1 MSGISVGEVLERSGQ
16 ELDLKNVA
24 LEDLC
29 AQARAQEAS
38 FVHGETSNGA
48 AGLELFRRAIADGDE
63 DAWAAVITVYRGLLV
78 AQAQRQ
84 MLRKLVDED
93 DGFCADRAFQRF
105 WRATRAGRM
114 EGFSDLASI
123 LKYLKMCLGSVLL
136 DEARV
141 RRRQAYVPIDDM
153 PPDASVTDDPSAAI
167 VGQIAGRELWQ
178 AVERELR
185 DESERLVAHLSFVA
199 GLSPREIRARHPER
213 FAEVDEVYRL
223 KRNVID
229 RLRRS
234 QAIQQL
240 LALLVAALAMSPHF
254 ADVALFLGPS
264 CN

>member
-1 MSGISVGEVLERSGQ
+1 MSGKSVVELLERSGT
-16 ELDLKNVA
+16 ELDLKSA
-24 LEDLC
+24 PLEVVW

-38 FVHGETSNGA
+38 FVHGETSDGA
-48 AGLELFRRAIADGDE
+48 AGLELFRRAIAECDE

-84 MLRKLVDED
+84 MLRRLVDED

-105 WRATRAGRM
+105 WRATRTGRM

-123 LKYLKMCLGSVLL
+123 LKYLKLCLGSVLL
-136 DEARV
+136 DAARV
-141 RRRQAYVPIDDM
+141 RRRQAYVSIDEM
-153 PPDASVTDDPSAAI
+153 PPDAPVIDDPSAAI

-185 DESERLVAHLSFVA
+185 DESERIVAQLSFVA
-199 GLSPREIRARHPER
+199 GLSPREIRARHPDR

-234 QAIQQL
+234 QPIQQL
-240 LALLVAALAMSPHF
+240 LSLLVAALAMSPHV
-254 ADVALFLGPS
+254 VAAAAFLGPRF
-264 CN
+264 N

>member
-1 MSGISVGEVLERSGQ
+1 MPGKSVLELLERSGS
-16 ELDLKNVA
+16 ELDLKTA
-24 LEDLC
+24 PLEVLC

-48 AGLELFRRAIADGDE
+48 AGLELFRRAIAECDE
-63 DAWAAVITVYRGLLV
+63 DAWAAVIEVYRGLLV

-114 EGFSDLASI
+114 EGFNDLASI

-136 DEARV
+136 DAARV
-141 RRRQAYVPIDDM
+141 RRRQASISIDDL
-153 PPDASVTDDPSAAI
+153 PPDAPVTDDPSAAV

-178 AVERELR
+178 AVEQELR
-185 DESERLVAHLSFVA
+185 DESERLVAQLSFVA
-199 GLSPREIRARHPER
+199 GLSPREIRARHPDR

-223 KRNVID
+223 KRNAID

-234 QAIQQL
+234 RAIQE
-240 LALLVAALAMSPHF
+240 LVSF
-254 ADVALFLGPS
+254 
-264 CN
+264 